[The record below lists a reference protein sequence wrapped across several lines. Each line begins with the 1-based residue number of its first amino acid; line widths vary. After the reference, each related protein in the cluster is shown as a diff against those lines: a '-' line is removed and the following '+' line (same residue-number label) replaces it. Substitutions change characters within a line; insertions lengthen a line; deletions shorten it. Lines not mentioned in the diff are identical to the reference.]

1 LQGIC
6 GYLEVT
12 LLTSKISSY
21 YHNIS
26 IILLGFSAF
35 VLYYKFHQIIGQQ
48 FVIIITYEPLNIQI
62 PTKNVKKILSSN
74 RGTKSVYSESD
85 FRHWINENKQSRS
98 IISKSDEGQKI
109 SAFKGTKIIRINQKP
124 KTPQIPTKRVR
135 IFNKGTQRKII
146 EN

>member
-1 LQGIC
+1 
-6 GYLEVT
+6 
-12 LLTSKISSY
+12 
-21 YHNIS
+21 
-26 IILLGFSAF
+26 
-35 VLYYKFHQIIGQQ
+35 
-48 FVIIITYEPLNIQI
+48 
-62 PTKNVKKILSSN
+62 VKKILSSN

-98 IISKSDEGQKI
+98 IISNSDEGQKI

-124 KTPQIPTKRVR
+124 KIPQIPTKKVR